1 MGGNRM
7 LRRKGARKTIRPMD
21 KILFRRILWIVTYTI
36 LLVALLIKLVLVA
49 GFAAPFLWL
58 LSPLFIGGAIAFILC
73 RPQRFLEKK
82 LCPVLPQRA
91 AFLAK
96 PFSIAGV
103 YLLLGGVVFAIV
115 AFLLPQLMDSVRML
129 YSNIALYTEQ
139 FQRLLNEVLAFLH
152 LNNIKI
158 DQLFESLS
166 ELPKLAGEAL
176 FGMLPQVLD
185 ATGSVVRSVANTVLG
200 FVISVYLLADRE
212 KLGRQGAD
220 LINAYLPARTAQGLF
235 RVLRISNR
243 TFSNFVTGQLT
254 EALILGCM
262 CFAGMLIFGFDYP
275 LLISTMIGVTSLIP
289 IAGAII
295 GCVPA
300 VFLLL
305 MIDPVKAFWFIVFIL
320 VLQQIEGDFIYPRV
334 VGSSIGLPAV
344 WILLTV
350 VIGGGIGGVLGMLI
364 GVPIASVLYQLLLTD
379 VDRRLNR
386 TETPPA
392 DRS

>member
-36 LLVALLIKLVLVA
+36 LLVALLIKLDLVA
-49 GFAAPFLWL
+49 GFAAHFLSL

-185 ATGSVVRSVANTVLG
+185 ATGSVVRSVTNTVLG

-212 KLGRQGAD
+212 KLGRSRSDQRLSPGAD
-220 LINAYLPARTAQGLF
+220 GPGVVPCAAHLESNVLQLRNRPVDRGPDPRLHVLCRDVDLWFRLPASDQHHDRRHQPDPDCG
-235 RVLRISNR
+235 RHHRLRSGR
-243 TFSNFVTGQLT
+243 FPSADDRSGQ
-254 EALILGCM
+254 
-262 CFAGMLIFGFDYP
+262 
-275 LLISTMIGVTSLIP
+275 
-289 IAGAII
+289 
-295 GCVPA
+295 
-300 VFLLL
+300 
-305 MIDPVKAFWFIVFIL
+305 
-320 VLQQIEGDFIYPRV
+320 
-334 VGSSIGLPAV
+334 
-344 WILLTV
+344 
-350 VIGGGIGGVLGMLI
+350 GVLVYRFYSG
-364 GVPIASVLYQLLLTD
+364 ASA
-379 VDRRLNR
+379 N
-386 TETPPA
+386 
-392 DRS
+392 